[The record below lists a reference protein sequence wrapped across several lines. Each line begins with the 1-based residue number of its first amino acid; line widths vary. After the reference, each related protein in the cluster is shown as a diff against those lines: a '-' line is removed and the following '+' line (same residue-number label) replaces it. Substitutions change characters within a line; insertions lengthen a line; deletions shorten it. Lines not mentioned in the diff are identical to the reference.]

1 MTVNSMF
8 PTCFNPG
15 NLLLS
20 FQTNFY
26 RIISWKPAI
35 FHSAMPVH
43 RDDSPLAPVL
53 AQAMPAHRDDSPLAQ
68 VLAQAMPTSSGSG
81 TGNASAS

>member
-1 MTVNSMF
+1 M
-8 PTCFNPG
+8 
-15 NLLLS
+15 
-20 FQTNFY
+20 
-26 RIISWKPAI
+26 
-35 FHSAMPVH
+35 H
-43 RDDSPLAPVL
+43 RDDSPLSPVL